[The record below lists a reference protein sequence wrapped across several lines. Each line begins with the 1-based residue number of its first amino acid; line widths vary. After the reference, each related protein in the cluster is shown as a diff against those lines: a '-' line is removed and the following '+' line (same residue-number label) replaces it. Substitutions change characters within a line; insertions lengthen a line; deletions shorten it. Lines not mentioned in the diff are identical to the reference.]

1 MDCEKILT
9 ELGEFC
15 NQIDIYFTRR
25 MWYSG
30 QVLCR
35 PDLAFEARPAAR
47 APPVTSWRQT
57 MKRLFRK
64 TLALSLALTMI
75 LSLGVS
81 AAASDAMGEDL
92 TALDTLLHQ
101 ETQLSTNTF
110 WSTAYNDM
118 RTENLITYTPNLDV
132 TPIVTYGQVL
142 TDRNS
147 VTGTARELESQG
159 YRVVAGINGDFYNV
173 NTGLPIGLVV
183 TEGQLRSGDGGY
195 YAIGFRADGTAVIG
209 KPGVKVTASLGYF
222 GADGTEATRSLTAV
236 NKARVSENGIHL
248 YTYDFNAKHT
258 TGNTEAGVDVLCTI
272 QAGRLSIGE
281 TVTAVVERV
290 EETTSATVMGPGQ
303 IVLSANLKSDA
314 SHVDALRSI
323 PVGATITLAATAASE
338 EWNDVEYA
346 VGALYSLVSDG
357 AVVAGLPTGVNPRT
371 AVGVRHDGSVIFY
384 TIDGRRAGHSV
395 GASMDQ
401 VAKRMI
407 ELGCYAA
414 LCLDGGGS
422 TTLSVTAPDKL
433 ESATANRPS
442 DGAERKVSN
451 QVFLVASNQPT
462 GVLSHFYVQA
472 DNQYV
477 LAGSKVNISASAVDT
492 SFIPMQEDYRLST
505 DGGDLDGN
513 VLTTPLS
520 GGDVTVTAGSGRSS
534 GSTTVHAVTTP
545 DALAIRS
552 ADGTAL
558 TTLGAAPGTVTQ
570 LTATAA
576 YQHKQLKADPEA
588 FTWSVEG
595 SIGTIDALG
604 NFTAGLP
611 GEGLITV
618 SAGGRSTSIQVTVS
632 NLSILPVEDFE
643 EEAAILDGIYGE
655 GLQFSRSTAPE
666 TVRLGRGSGRLDYTL
681 TEEHR
686 AHWRAF
692 LNTPVNRQLYTSLNL
707 WVCGD
712 GSNNVLALLYTDG
725 VEELQVLPVTTLDFT
740 GWKQVSVA
748 MPQTDFSIQGLQI
761 SAGEPVYTYDEATGT
776 ETVTYPETAHSGT
789 VYIDHIA
796 ASFDNTVD
804 TTVPTVTARV
814 SGTSLTG
821 TVKDDVDGVLS
832 QTSVSVLYDGEPLAF
847 TYDGKTGTVSAALP
861 TADGAAH
868 RVTITARDGSGNIG
882 RASADIAAQAEE
894 RRFRD
899 TAEYWG
905 ADFCDYL
912 YDHNISRGYTDGTFR
927 PNQLL
932 TRLDFSVML
941 YNSLNL
947 DPAKYTDVSVPF
959 ADLSK
964 ISQAALPAVR
974 ALYAEGIVTG
984 TQGKDGKLYLNPDGN
999 LTRAQASAMI
1009 GRSQD
1014 KGYAMT
1020 GLTFTD
1026 AGKIPS
1032 YATFYIQTMAAQ
1044 GIISGYEDNTFRP
1057 NNNIT
1062 RGQMAKILY
1071 NLR

>member
-1 MDCEKILT
+1 MKI
-9 ELGEFC
+9 F
-15 NQIDIYFTRR
+15 
-25 MWYSG
+25 
-30 QVLCR
+30 
-35 PDLAFEARPAAR
+35 
-47 APPVTSWRQT
+47 
-57 MKRLFRK
+57 FRK
-64 TLALSLALTMI
+64 TLALFLALSLI
-75 LSLGVS
+75 LSLGLS

-118 RTENLITYTPNLDV
+118 RTENLITYTPNPDV

-159 YRVVAGINGDFYNV
+159 WRVVAGINGDFYNV
-173 NTGLPIGLVV
+173 NTGLPIGLVIS
-183 TEGQLRSGDGGY
+183 EGVLRSSDGGY
-195 YAIGFRADGTAVIG
+195 YAIGFRADGTAAIG
-209 KPGVKVTASLGYF
+209 KPGVKVTARLGYMDAE
-222 GADGTEATRSLTAV
+222 GYGEEVSRQLTAV
-236 NKARVSENGIHL
+236 NKARVSDGGTYL
-248 YTYDFNAKHT
+248 YTYDFNSKHT

-272 QAGRLSIGE
+272 QEGRLSIGE

-290 EETTSATVMGPGQ
+290 EETSSATVMGPDQ

-314 SHVDALRSI
+314 SHVDALRNI
-323 PVGATITLAATAASE
+323 PVGTVITLEASAAGQ

-346 VGALYSLVSDG
+346 VGALYSLVADG
-357 AVVAGLPTGVNPRT
+357 AVTAGLPTGVNPRT
-371 AVGVRHDGSVIFY
+371 AVGVRYDGSVVFY
-384 TIDGRRAGHSV
+384 TIDGRRSGYSV

-407 ELGCYAA
+407 ELGCVTA

-422 TTLSVTAPDKL
+422 TTLAVTAPDKL
-433 ESATANRPS
+433 ETGTINRPS

-451 QVFLVASNQPT
+451 QIFLVAPNQPT

-477 LAGSKVNISASAVDT
+477 LAGSKVTISASAVDT
-492 SFIPMQEDYRLST
+492 NFIPMEEDYRLET

-520 GGDVTVTAGSGRSS
+520 GGEITVTAGSGS
-534 GSTTVHAVTTP
+534 GTGTTTVHAVTTP

-552 ADGTAL
+552 TDGTAL

-570 LTATAA
+570 LSATAA
-576 YQHKQLKADPEA
+576 YQHRQLKADPEA

-595 SIGTIDALG
+595 EIGTIDELG

-611 GEGLITV
+611 GEGVITV

-643 EEAAILDGIYGE
+643 EETTIFDGIYGE
-655 GLQFSRSTAPE
+655 GLQFSRSTSPE
-666 TVRLGRGSGRLDYTL
+666 SVRMGRGSGRLDYTL
-681 TEEHR
+681 AEER
-686 AHWRAF
+686 GFAAHWRAF
-692 LNTPVNRQLYTSLNL
+692 LNTPVNRQLYSSLNL

-712 GSNNVLALLYTDG
+712 GSNNMLSLLYDDG
-725 VEELQVLPVTTLDFT
+725 TEELRVLPVAALDFT

-748 MPQTDFSIQGLQI
+748 MPQMSFSIQGLRI
-761 SAGEPVYTYDEATGT
+761 SAGEPVYTYDEETGAQI
-776 ETVTYPETAHSGT
+776 VTYPETARTGT

-796 ASFDNTVD
+796 ASFDSTVD
-804 TTVPTVTARV
+804 TTAPTVTAQV
-814 SGTSLTG
+814 SGTTLAG
-821 TVKDDVDGVLS
+821 TVNDDVDGVLS
-832 QTSVSVLYDGEPLAF
+832 QTSVSVLYDGAPLAF
-847 TYDGKTGTVSAALP
+847 TYDGKTGAVSAALP
-861 TADGAAH
+861 AADGAAH

-882 RASADIAAQAEE
+882 RRSADIPGGGAE
-894 RRFRD
+894 RRFKD
-899 TAEYWG
+899 TAAHWA
-905 ADFCDYL
+905 ADYCDYL

-927 PNQLL
+927 PDRLL

-941 YNSLNL
+941 YNSLKL
-947 DPAKYTDVSVPF
+947 DPAKYTGVSVPF
-959 ADLSK
+959 ADLGK
-964 ISQAALPAVR
+964 IPDSALPAVR
-974 ALYAEGIVTG
+974 ALYAEGVVTG

-999 LTRAQASAMI
+999 LTRAQAAAMI
-1009 GRSQD
+1009 GRSQE
-1014 KGYAMT
+1014 KGYALAS
-1020 GLTFTD
+1020 LTFTD
-1026 AGKIPS
+1026 AGKIPA
-1032 YATFYIQTMAAQ
+1032 YAAFYIQTMAAQ
-1044 GIISGYEDNTFRP
+1044 GIINGYSDNTFKP

-1071 NLR
+1071 NLM

>member
-1 MDCEKILT
+1 MRQ
-9 ELGEFC
+9 F
-15 NQIDIYFTRR
+15 FRR
-25 MWYSG
+25 T
-30 QVLCR
+30 
-35 PDLAFEARPAAR
+35 LA
-47 APPVTSWRQT
+47 
-57 MKRLFRK
+57 LF
-64 TLALSLALTMI
+64 LALSLI
-75 LSLGVS
+75 LSLGLS

-110 WSTAYNDM
+110 WSTAYNDL
-118 RTENLITYTPNLDV
+118 RTENLITYTPNPDV
-132 TPIVTYGQVL
+132 TPMVTYGQVL

-147 VTGTARELESQG
+147 VTATARELEAQG
-159 YRVVAGINGDFYNV
+159 WRVVAGINGDFYNV

-183 TEGQLRSGDGGY
+183 TEGQIRSSDGGY
-195 YAIGFRADGTAVIG
+195 YAIGFRAGGAAVIG
-209 KPGVKVTASLGYF
+209 KPGVKVTAGLGCF
-222 GADGTEATRSLTAV
+222 NVDDGQEVTRPLTAV
-236 NKARVSENGIHL
+236 NKARVSEGGTYL
-248 YTYDFNAKHT
+248 YTYDFNSKHT

-272 QAGRLSIGE
+272 QEGRLSIGE
-281 TVTAVVERV
+281 TLTAVVERV
-290 EETTSATVMGPGQ
+290 EETTSATAMGPDQ
-303 IVLSANLKSDA
+303 IVLSANLKSD
-314 SHVDALRSI
+314 SYHVDALRNI
-323 PVGATITLAATAASE
+323 PVGATITLEVTAASE

-346 VGALYSLVSDG
+346 VGALYSLVADG

-371 AVGVRHDGSVIFY
+371 AVGVRQDGSVIFY
-384 TIDGRRAGHSV
+384 TIDGRRSGHSI

-401 VAKRMI
+401 VARRMI

-451 QVFLVASNQPT
+451 QIFLVASSQPT
-462 GVLSHFYVQA
+462 GELDHFHVQA

-477 LAGSKVNISASAVDT
+477 LAGSKVTISASAVDT
-492 SFIPMQEDYRLST
+492 NFIPMAEDYRLST

-520 GGDVTVTAGSGRSS
+520 GGDITVTAGSGRRS

-545 DALAIRS
+545 DALAIRGD
-552 ADGTAL
+552 DGTAL
-558 TTLGAAPGTVTQ
+558 TTLSAAPGAVTQ

-588 FTWSVEG
+588 FTWSVE
-595 SIGTIDALG
+595 SDIGTIDQLG

-618 SAGGRSTSIQVTVS
+618 SAGGRSTSIQVAVS

-643 EEAAILDGIYGE
+643 EETTVLDGTYADN
-655 GLQFSRSTAPE
+655 LQFSRSTAPE

-681 TEEHR
+681 TEGHR

-692 LNTPVNRQLYTSLNL
+692 LDTPVNRQLYTSLNL
-707 WVCGD
+707 WVYGD

-725 VEELQVLPVTTLDFT
+725 MEELLALPVTKLDFT
-740 GWKQVSVA
+740 GWRQVSVP
-748 MPQTDFSIQGLQI
+748 MPQTDFELQGLQV
-761 SAGEPVYTYDEATGT
+761 SAGEPVYTYDEETGM
-776 ETVTYPETAHSGT
+776 EIVTYPETARAGT

-796 ASFDNTVD
+796 ASFDNTLD
-804 TTVPTVTARV
+804 AAVPTVTAQV
-814 SGTSLTG
+814 SGAALTG

-832 QTSVSVLYDGEPLAF
+832 QTAVSVLYDGAPMDF
-847 TYDGKTGTVSAALP
+847 TYDGKTGAVSAALP
-861 TADGAAH
+861 AADGAAH
-868 RVTITARDGSGNIG
+868 RVTITAKDGSGNIG
-882 RASADIAAQAEE
+882 RASADIPTQAAE

-912 YDHNISRGYTDGTFR
+912 YDHNISSGYTDGTFR

-932 TRLDFSVML
+932 TRLDFAVML
-941 YNSLNL
+941 YNGLGL
-947 DPAKYTDVSVPF
+947 DPAKYTGVSVPF
-959 ADLSK
+959 ADLGRIPES
-964 ISQAALPAVR
+964 ALPAVR
-974 ALYAEGIVTG
+974 ALYAQGILTG
-984 TQGKDGKLYLNPDGN
+984 TQGRDGKLYLNPDGN

-1014 KGYAMT
+1014 KGYAQVS
-1020 GLTFTD
+1020 LTFAD
-1026 AGKIPS
+1026 AGQIPS
-1032 YATFYIQTMAAQ
+1032 YAAFYIQTMAAQ
-1044 GIISGYEDNTFRP
+1044 GIINGYEDNTFRP

>member
-1 MDCEKILT
+1 
-9 ELGEFC
+9 
-15 NQIDIYFTRR
+15 
-25 MWYSG
+25 
-30 QVLCR
+30 
-35 PDLAFEARPAAR
+35 
-47 APPVTSWRQT
+47 
-57 MKRLFRK
+57 MKLFFRK
-64 TLALSLALTMI
+64 TAALTLALSLI
-75 LSLGVS
+75 FSLGVN

-110 WSTAYNDM
+110 WSTAYNDL
-118 RTENLITYTPNLDV
+118 RTENLITYTPNADV
-132 TPIVTYGQVL
+132 TPIVAYGQVL

-147 VTGTARELESQG
+147 VTAVARELETQG
-159 YRVVAGINGDFYNV
+159 WRVVAGINGDFYNV
-173 NTGLPIGLVV
+173 NTGLPIGLVIS
-183 TEGQLRSGDGGY
+183 EGQLRSSDGGY
-195 YAIGFRADGTAVIG
+195 YAIGFRADGTAAIG
-209 KPGVKVTASLGYF
+209 KPAVKVTARLGYM
-222 GADGTEATRSLTAV
+222 DGDGYGEEISRQLTAV
-236 NKARVSENGIHL
+236 NKARVSEGGTYL
-248 YTYDFNAKHT
+248 YTYDFNSKHT

-272 QAGRLSIGE
+272 QEGRLSIGE

-290 EETTSATVMGPGQ
+290 EETASATAMGPDQ
-303 IVLSANLKSDA
+303 IVLSANLKSD
-314 SHVDALRSI
+314 SYHVDALRNI
-323 PVGATITLAATAASE
+323 PVGATITLEASAAGE

-346 VGALYSLVSDG
+346 VGALYSLVADG

-371 AVGVRHDGSVIFY
+371 AVGVRYDGTVVFY
-384 TIDGRRAGHSV
+384 TIDGRRSGYSV

-407 ELGCYAA
+407 ELGCVTA

-422 TTLSVTAPDKL
+422 TTLAVTAPDKL
-433 ESATANRPS
+433 EANTANRPS

-451 QVFLVASNQPT
+451 QIFLVAPNQPT
-462 GVLSHFYVQA
+462 GELSHFYVQA
-472 DNQYV
+472 DHQYV

-492 SFIPMQEDYRLST
+492 NFIPMQESYRLET

-520 GGDVTVTAGSGRSS
+520 GGEVTVTAVSGR
-534 GSTTVHAVTTP
+534 GTGATTIHAVTTP

-558 TTLGAAPGTVTQ
+558 TTLAAAPGTVTQ

-576 YQHKQLKADPEA
+576 YQHKSLKADPEA
-588 FTWSVEG
+588 FTWTVEG
-595 SIGTIDALG
+595 DIGTIDPMG

-611 GEGLITV
+611 GEGLVTV
-618 SAGGRSTSIQVTVS
+618 SAGGRSTSIQVMVS

-643 EEAAILDGIYGE
+643 EESTIFEGMYGE

-666 TVRLGRGSGRLDYTL
+666 NVRLGRGSGRLDYTL
-681 TEEHR
+681 TEERR

-692 LNTPVNRQLYTSLNL
+692 LNTPVNRQLYSSLNL

-725 VEELQVLPVTTLDFT
+725 GEELQVLPVATLDFT
-740 GWKQVSVA
+740 GWKQVSAA
-748 MPQTDFSIQGLQI
+748 MPQTDFSIQGVQV
-761 SAGEPVYTYDEATGT
+761 SAGEPVYTYDEETGT
-776 ETVTYPETAHSGT
+776 EIATYPETARTGT

-796 ASFDNTVD
+796 ASFDGQVD
-804 TTVPTVTARV
+804 TTAPAVTAQI
-814 SGTSLTG
+814 SGAALTG
-821 TVKDDVDGVLS
+821 TVNDDVDGVLS
-832 QTSVSVLYDGEPLAF
+832 QTSVSVLYDGAPLAF
-847 TYDGKTGTVSAALP
+847 TYDGKTGAVSAALP
-861 TADGAAH
+861 AADGAAH

-882 RASADIAAQAEE
+882 RCSADVPAVGAE
-894 RRFRD
+894 RRFKD
-899 TAEYWG
+899 TAAYWG
-905 ADFCDYL
+905 ADYCDYL
-912 YDHNISRGYTDGTFR
+912 YDHNISKGYEDGTFR
-927 PNQLL
+927 PDQLL

-941 YNSLNL
+941 YNTLKL
-947 DPAKYTDVSVPF
+947 DPAKYEGVSVPF

-964 ISQAALPAVR
+964 IPASALPAVR

-984 TQGKDGKLYLNPDGN
+984 TQGKDGKLYLNPTGN

-1014 KGYAMT
+1014 KGYAMAD
-1020 GLTFTD
+1020 LTFTD
-1026 AGKIPS
+1026 AGKIPA

-1044 GIISGYEDNTFRP
+1044 GIINGYADGTFKP

-1071 NLR
+1071 NLM

>member
-1 MDCEKILT
+1 MRQ
-9 ELGEFC
+9 F
-15 NQIDIYFTRR
+15 FRR
-25 MWYSG
+25 T
-30 QVLCR
+30 
-35 PDLAFEARPAAR
+35 LA
-47 APPVTSWRQT
+47 
-57 MKRLFRK
+57 LF
-64 TLALSLALTMI
+64 LALSLI
-75 LSLGVS
+75 LSLGLS

-110 WSTAYNDM
+110 WSTAYNDL
-118 RTENLITYTPNLDV
+118 RTENLITYTPNPDV
-132 TPIVTYGQVL
+132 TPMVTYGQVL

-147 VTGTARELESQG
+147 VTATARELEAQG
-159 YRVVAGINGDFYNV
+159 WRVVAGINGDFYNV

-183 TEGQLRSGDGGY
+183 TEGQIRSSDGGY
-195 YAIGFRADGTAVIG
+195 YAIGFRAGGAAVIG
-209 KPGVKVTASLGYF
+209 KPGVKVTAGLGCF
-222 GADGTEATRSLTAV
+222 NVDDGQEVTRPLTAV
-236 NKARVSENGIHL
+236 NKARVSEGGTYL
-248 YTYDFNAKHT
+248 YTYDFNSKHT

-272 QAGRLSIGE
+272 QEGRLSIGE
-281 TVTAVVERV
+281 TLTAVVERV
-290 EETTSATVMGPGQ
+290 EETTSATAMGPDQ
-303 IVLSANLKSDA
+303 IVLSANLKSD
-314 SHVDALRSI
+314 SYHVDALRNI
-323 PVGATITLAATAASE
+323 PVGATITLEVTAASE

-346 VGALYSLVSDG
+346 VGALYSLVADG

-371 AVGVRHDGSVIFY
+371 AVGVRQDGSVIFY
-384 TIDGRRAGHSV
+384 TIDGRRSGHSI

-401 VAKRMI
+401 VARRMI

-451 QVFLVASNQPT
+451 QIFLVASSQPT
-462 GVLSHFYVQA
+462 GELDHFYVQA

-477 LAGSKVNISASAVDT
+477 LAGSKVTISASAVDT
-492 SFIPMQEDYRLST
+492 NFIPMAEDYRLST
-505 DGGDLDGN
+505 DSGDLDGN

-520 GGDVTVTAGSGRSS
+520 GGDITVTAGSGRRS

-552 ADGTAL
+552 DDGTAL
-558 TTLGAAPGTVTQ
+558 TTLSAAPGAVTQ

-588 FTWSVEG
+588 FTWTVEG
-595 SIGTIDALG
+595 DIGTIDQLG

-618 SAGGRSTSIQVTVS
+618 SAGGRSTSIQVAVS

-643 EEAAILDGIYGE
+643 EETTVLDGTYADN
-655 GLQFSRSTAPE
+655 LQFSRSTAPE

-681 TEEHR
+681 TEDRLYKAE
-686 AHWRAF
+686 WRAF
-692 LNTPVNRQLYTSLNL
+692 NNTPVSHLYTSLNL

-712 GSNNVLALLYTDG
+712 GSGNDLYLLYHNGTKG
-725 VEELQVLPVTTLDFT
+725 YLETPVATLDFT
-740 GWKQVSVA
+740 GWKQVSV
-748 MPQTDFSIQGLQI
+748 PFDGQYDSIQGFGI
-761 SAGEPVYTYDEATGT
+761 RATSTWIYDENGLLQQIFRD
-776 ETVTYPETAHSGT
+776 TARAGT

-804 TTVPTVTARV
+804 TAVPTVTAQV
-814 SGTSLTG
+814 SGAALTG

-832 QTSVSVLYDGEPLAF
+832 QTAVSVLYDGAPMDF
-847 TYDGKTGTVSAALP
+847 TYDGRTGAVSAALP
-861 TADGAAH
+861 AADGAAH
-868 RVTITARDGSGNIG
+868 RVTITAKDGSGNIG
-882 RASADIAAQAEE
+882 RASADIPAQAAE

-912 YDHNISRGYTDGTFR
+912 YDHNISSGYTDGTFR

-932 TRLDFSVML
+932 TRLDFAVML
-941 YNSLNL
+941 YNGLGL
-947 DPAKYTDVSVPF
+947 DPAKYTGVSVPF
-959 ADLSK
+959 ADLGRIPES
-964 ISQAALPAVR
+964 ALPAVR
-974 ALYAEGIVTG
+974 ALYAQGILTG
-984 TQGKDGKLYLNPDGN
+984 TQGRDGKLYLNPDGN

-1014 KGYAMT
+1014 KGYAQV
-1020 GLTFTD
+1020 GLTFAD
-1026 AGKIPS
+1026 AGQIPS
-1032 YATFYIQTMAAQ
+1032 YAAFYIQTMAAQ
-1044 GIISGYEDNTFRP
+1044 GIINGYEDNTFRP

>member
-1 MDCEKILT
+1 
-9 ELGEFC
+9 
-15 NQIDIYFTRR
+15 
-25 MWYSG
+25 
-30 QVLCR
+30 
-35 PDLAFEARPAAR
+35 
-47 APPVTSWRQT
+47 

-64 TLALSLALTMI
+64 TLALVLALSLM
-75 LSLGVS
+75 LSLGLS

-110 WSTAYNDM
+110 WSTAYNDL
-118 RTENLITYTPNLDV
+118 RTENLITYMPNMDV
-132 TPIVTYGQVL
+132 TPMVTYGQVL
-142 TDRNS
+142 TDRSS
-147 VTGTARELESQG
+147 VTDMARELESRG
-159 YRVVAGINGDFYNV
+159 WRVVAGINGDFYNV
-173 NTGLPIGLVV
+173 NTGLPIGLVIS
-183 TEGQLRSGDGGY
+183 EGQLRSSDGGY
-195 YAIGFRADGTAVIG
+195 YAIGFRADGTAAIG
-209 KPGVKVTASLGYF
+209 KPGVKVTAGLGYF
-222 GADGTEATRSLTAV
+222 GDDGLEVSRQLAAV

-290 EETTSATVMGPGQ
+290 EETTSATEMRPDQ

-314 SHVDALRSI
+314 SHVDALRNI
-323 PVGATITLAATAASE
+323 PVGTVVTLEATAASE

-346 VGALYSLVSDG
+346 VGALYSLVADG

-371 AVGVRHDGSVIFY
+371 AVGVRYDGAVIFY
-384 TIDGRRAGHSV
+384 TIDGRRSGHSV

-433 ESATANRPS
+433 EAGTVNRPS

-451 QVFLVASNQPT
+451 QVFLVAPNAPT
-462 GVLSHFYVQA
+462 GELSHFYVQA

-477 LAGSKVNISASAVDT
+477 LAGSKVTISASAVDT
-492 SFIPMQEDYRLST
+492 NFIPMAEDYRLST
-505 DGGDLDGN
+505 DGGELDGN

-520 GGDVTVTAGSGRSS
+520 GGEITVTAGSGR
-534 GSTTVHAVTTP
+534 GTGTATIHAVTTP

-552 ADGTAL
+552 DDGTAL
-558 TTLGAAPGTVTQ
+558 TTLSAAPGTVTP

-588 FTWSVEG
+588 FTWTVEG
-595 SIGTIDALG
+595 NIGTIDPLG

-611 GEGLITV
+611 GEGAVIV

-643 EEAAILDGIYGE
+643 SETTILDGTYADN
-655 GLQFSRSTAPE
+655 LQFSRSTAPE
-666 TVRLGRGSGRLDYTL
+666 GVRMGRGSGRLDYTL
-681 TEEHR
+681 TEDRLYQAE
-686 AHWRAF
+686 WRAF
-692 LNTPVNRQLYTSLNL
+692 QNTPVSPLYTSLNL
-707 WVCGD
+707 WVWGD
-712 GSNNVLALLYTDG
+712 GSGNDLYLLYHNGTKG
-725 VEELQVLPVTTLDFT
+725 YLETPVATLDFT
-740 GWKQVSVA
+740 GWKQVSV
-748 MPQTDFSIQGLQI
+748 PFDGRYDSVQGFGI
-761 SAGEPVYTYDEATGT
+761 RATSTWIYDENGLLQQIFRD
-776 ETVTYPETAHSGT
+776 TARTGT

-804 TTVPTVTARV
+804 TTVPTVTAQI
-814 SGTSLTG
+814 SGTALTG

-832 QTSVSVLYDGEPLAF
+832 QTSVSVLYDGAPLAF
-847 TYDGKTGTVSAALP
+847 TYDGKTGAVSAALP
-861 TADGAAH
+861 AADGAAH

-882 RASADIAAQAEE
+882 RSSADVPAQAAE

-905 ADFCDYL
+905 ADYCDYL

-932 TRLDFSVML
+932 TRLDFAVML
-941 YNSLNL
+941 YNSLKL
-947 DPAKYTDVSVPF
+947 DPAKYAGVSVPF

-964 ISQAALPAVR
+964 IPESALPAVR
-974 ALYAEGIVTG
+974 ALYAEGVVTG

-999 LTRAQASAMI
+999 LTRAQAAAMI

-1014 KGYAMT
+1014 KGYALAS
-1020 GLTFTD
+1020 LTFAD

-1032 YATFYIQTMAAQ
+1032 YAAFYIQTMAAQ
-1044 GIISGYEDNTFRP
+1044 GVISGYEDNTFRP

>member
-1 MDCEKILT
+1 
-9 ELGEFC
+9 
-15 NQIDIYFTRR
+15 
-25 MWYSG
+25 
-30 QVLCR
+30 
-35 PDLAFEARPAAR
+35 
-47 APPVTSWRQT
+47 
-57 MKRLFRK
+57 MKQFFRK
-64 TLALSLALTMI
+64 TLALVLALSLV
-75 LSLGVS
+75 LSLGLS

-110 WSTAYNDM
+110 WSTAYNDL
-118 RTENLITYTPNLDV
+118 RTENLITYTPNPDV
-132 TPIVTYGQVL
+132 TPIVAYGQVL
-142 TDRNS
+142 TDRSS
-147 VTGTARELESQG
+147 VTDAARELESRG
-159 YRVVAGINGDFYNV
+159 WRVVAGINGDFYNV
-173 NTGLPIGLVV
+173 NTGLPIGLVIS
-183 TEGQLRSGDGGY
+183 EGELRSSDGGY
-195 YAIGFRADGTAVIG
+195 YAIGFRADGTAAIG
-209 KPGVKVTASLGYF
+209 KPGVKVTANLGYF
-222 GADGTEATRSLTAV
+222 GGDGLEVTRPLTAV
-236 NKARVSENGIHL
+236 NKARVSEGGTYL
-248 YTYDFNAKHT
+248 YTYDFNTKHT

-272 QAGRLSIGE
+272 QEGRLSIGE

-290 EETTSATVMGPGQ
+290 EETTSATAMGPGQ

-314 SHVDALRSI
+314 SHVDALRNI
-323 PVGATITLAATAASE
+323 PVGTVITLEASAASE

-346 VGALYSLVSDG
+346 VGALYSLVADG

-371 AVGVRHDGSVIFY
+371 AVGVRYDGSVIFY
-384 TIDGRRAGHSV
+384 TIDGRRAGYSV

-407 ELGCYAA
+407 ELGCVTA

-422 TTLSVTAPDKL
+422 TTLSITAPDKL
-433 ESATANRPS
+433 EAGTANRPS

-451 QVFLVASNQPT
+451 QVFLVAPNAPT
-462 GVLSHFYVQA
+462 GELSHFYVQA

-477 LAGSKVNISASAVDT
+477 LAGSKVTISASAVDT
-492 SFIPMQEDYRLST
+492 NFIPMAEDYRLSA

-520 GGDVTVTAGSGRSS
+520 GGEVTVTAGSGRRT
-534 GSTTVHAVTTP
+534 GTTTIHAVTTP

-558 TTLGAAPGTVTQ
+558 TTLAAAPGTVTQ

-576 YQHKQLKADPEA
+576 YQHKSLKADPEA

-595 SIGTIDALG
+595 NIGTIDQLG

-611 GEGLITV
+611 GEGVITV

-643 EEAAILDGIYGE
+643 EEATILDGMYGE

-666 TVRLGRGSGRLDYTL
+666 SVRLGRGSGRLDYTL
-681 TEEHR
+681 TEER
-686 AHWRAF
+686 RFTANWRAF

-712 GSNNVLALLYTDG
+712 GSSNILSLLYTDG
-725 VEELQVLPVTTLDFT
+725 GEELQVLPAATLDFT

-748 MPQTDFSIQGLQI
+748 MPQTDFSIQGVQV
-761 SAGEPVYTYDEATGT
+761 SAGEPVYTYDEETGT
-776 ETVTYPETAHSGT
+776 EIVTYPETARTGT
-789 VYIDHIA
+789 VYIDHLA
-796 ASFDNTVD
+796 ASFDGQVD
-804 TTVPTVTARV
+804 TTVPTVTAQV
-814 SGTSLTG
+814 SGTALTG

-832 QTSVSVLYDGEPLAF
+832 QTAVSVLYDGAPLAF
-847 TYDGKTGTVSAALP
+847 TYDGRTGAVSAALP
-861 TADGAAH
+861 AADGAAH

-882 RASADIAAQAEE
+882 RSSADIPAQAAE

-899 TAEYWG
+899 TAAYWG
-905 ADFCDYL
+905 ADYCDYL
-912 YDHNISRGYTDGTFR
+912 YDHNISKGYTDGTFR

-941 YNSLNL
+941 YNSLKL
-947 DPAKYTDVSVPF
+947 DPAKYAGVSVPF

-964 ISQAALPAVR
+964 IPESALPAVR

-999 LTRAQASAMI
+999 LTRAQAAAMI

-1014 KGYAMT
+1014 KGYALAS
-1020 GLTFTD
+1020 LTFTD

-1032 YATFYIQTMAAQ
+1032 YAAFYIQTMAAQ

-1071 NLR
+1071 NLM

>member
-1 MDCEKILT
+1 
-9 ELGEFC
+9 
-15 NQIDIYFTRR
+15 
-25 MWYSG
+25 
-30 QVLCR
+30 
-35 PDLAFEARPAAR
+35 
-47 APPVTSWRQT
+47 
-57 MKRLFRK
+57 MKQFFRK
-64 TLALSLALTMI
+64 TLALVLALSLV
-75 LSLGVS
+75 LSLGLS

-92 TALDTLLHQ
+92 AALDTLLHQ

-110 WSTAYNDM
+110 WSAAYNDL
-118 RTENLITYTPNLDV
+118 RTENLITYTPNPDV
-132 TPIVTYGQVL
+132 TPMVTYGQVL
-142 TDRNS
+142 TDRSS
-147 VTGTARELESQG
+147 VTDMARELESQG
-159 YRVVAGINGDFYNV
+159 WRVVAGINGDFYNV
-173 NTGLPIGLVV
+173 NTGLPIGLVI
-183 TEGQLRSGDGGY
+183 TEGQLRSSDGGY
-195 YAIGFRADGTAVIG
+195 YAVGFRSDGTAVIG
-209 KPGVKVTASLGYF
+209 KPGVKVTANLGYF
-222 GADGTEATRSLTAV
+222 GADGLEVTRQLAAV
-236 NKARVSENGIHL
+236 NKARVSEGGTYL

-272 QAGRLSIGE
+272 QEGRLSIGE

-290 EETTSATVMGPGQ
+290 EETTSATEMRPDQ
-303 IVLSANLKSDA
+303 LVLSANLKSDA

-323 PVGATITLAATAASE
+323 PVGAVVTLEAGAAGE

-346 VGALYSLVSDG
+346 VGALYSLVADG

-371 AVGVRHDGSVIFY
+371 AVGVRYDGSVIFY
-384 TIDGRRAGHSV
+384 TIDGRRSGHSV

-433 ESATANRPS
+433 EAGTVNRPS

-451 QVFLVASNQPT
+451 QVFLVAPNVPT
-462 GVLSHFYVQA
+462 GELSHFYVQA

-477 LAGSKVNISASAVDT
+477 LAGSKVTISASAVDT
-492 SFIPMQEDYRLST
+492 NFIPMAEDYRLGT

-520 GGDVTVTAGSGRSS
+520 GGEVTVTAGSGRRS
-534 GSTTVHAVTTP
+534 GSTTIHAVTTP

-558 TTLGAAPGTVTQ
+558 TTLSAAPGTVTQ

-576 YQHKQLKADPEA
+576 YQHKALKADPEA

-595 SIGTIDALG
+595 NIGSVDQLG

-611 GEGLITV
+611 GEGAITV

-643 EEAAILDGIYGE
+643 SETTIFDGVYGE
-655 GLQFSRSTAPE
+655 GLRFSRSTAPE
-666 TVRLGRGSGRLDYTL
+666 SVRLGRGSGRLDYTL

-692 LNTPVNRQLYTSLNL
+692 LDTPVNRQLYTSLNL

-725 VEELQVLPVTTLDFT
+725 GEELRVLPVTTLDFT
-740 GWKQVSVA
+740 GWKQVSAV
-748 MPQTDFSIQGLQI
+748 MPQTDFLIQGLQV
-761 SAGEPVYTYDEATGT
+761 SAGDPVYTYDEETGT
-776 ETVTYPETAHSGT
+776 EIVTYPETARTGT
-789 VYIDHIA
+789 VYIDHLA
-796 ASFDNTVD
+796 ASFEGTVD
-804 TTVPTVTARV
+804 TTVPTVTAQV
-814 SGTSLTG
+814 SGTALTG

-832 QTSVSVLYDGEPLAF
+832 QTSVSVLYDGAPLAF
-847 TYDGKTGTVSAALP
+847 TYDGKTGAVSAALP
-861 TADGAAH
+861 AADGAAH
-868 RVTITARDGSGNIG
+868 RITITARDGSGNIG
-882 RASADIAAQAEE
+882 RGSADVPAQAAE

-905 ADFCDYL
+905 ADYCDYL

-927 PNQLL
+927 PDRLL

-941 YNSLNL
+941 YNTLKL
-947 DPAKYTDVSVPF
+947 DPAKYAGVSVPF

-964 ISQAALPAVR
+964 IPESALPAVR

-999 LTRAQASAMI
+999 LTRAQAAAMI

-1014 KGYAMT
+1014 KGYALAS
-1020 GLTFTD
+1020 LTFTD

-1032 YATFYIQTMAAQ
+1032 YAAFYIQTMAAQ
-1044 GIISGYEDNTFRP
+1044 GIISGYADGTFRP
-1057 NNNIT
+1057 GSNIT

-1071 NLR
+1071 NLM